1 MAMDVPGR
9 NTPSLLPLVYMI
21 CGLRPVYSIPTMEG
35 GLAIYAYQWE
45 SGEFALDMSYLTR
58 LSGWPR
64 DDDEE
69 VSKEVFDA
77 AVRELRSKLFW
88 E

>member
-1 MAMDVPGR
+1 MVIPGSTS
-9 NTPSLLPLVYMI
+9 TPLRPSVYMI
-21 CGLRPVYSIPTMEG
+21 CGLRPVYALPTADG
-35 GLAIYAYQWE
+35 GLGIYAYQWE
-45 SGEFALDMSYLTR
+45 SGKFALDMSYLTR

-69 VSKEVFDA
+69 VTEAEFDA
-77 AVRELRSKLFW
+77 AVAELRSRLFW